1 MTILRIFLDIKSMQ
15 NQSGKRLFKL
25 RRKMNKKLNP
35 IAWTLLVLFS
45 TFGLASCDKE
55 SDKPLSLDLVK
66 NNSTKLYYGSKGG
79 VTIIGGDGKYSF
91 SCESPLL
98 KAEMTYSNYISFVPL
113 GVGDAT
119 VTIKDSSGDSYILKV
134 TIVYKAQKIVVSK
147 LDATVIGDAMTVG
160 EQKELKEKALATIPV
175 KVGGGYKFVYTEGE
189 DLEQTKATV
198 FIYPDKYGE
207 NGIEGTFERAT
218 VKDDDG
224 NYSYTTFTMHY
235 NGQIRTFVLTKYS
248 QVVLKSTGDY
258 YGQGQFAEDLKEQY
272 KMAYPNVEQVY
283 TSQVISVAVE

>member
-1 MTILRIFLDIKSMQ
+1 
-15 NQSGKRLFKL
+15 
-25 RRKMNKKLNP
+25 MNKKLNP
-35 IAWTLLVLFS
+35 IAWILLVLFS
-45 TFGLASCDKE
+45 MFGMTSCDKDSGE
-55 SDKPLSLDLVK
+55 PLSLNEIE
-66 NNSTKLYYGSKGG
+66 NNATKLYYGSKGG

-134 TIVYKAQKIVVSK
+134 TIVYKVQKIVVSK

-283 TSQVISVAVE
+283 TSQVIGSVAVE